1 MIDHMAYKSK
11 EQAEALE
18 RMRANP
24 RVELI
29 AVAGPEDCSTAQT
42 VIGVYGK
49 DELPELPIAA
59 CSRPDGCICA
69 YKPLLNDIYP

>member
-1 MIDHMAYKSK
+1 MIDHVAYKSK
-11 EQAEALE
+11 EQAGALE

-42 VIGVYGK
+42 VIGVYSK
-49 DELPELPIAA
+49 DEPPELPITA
-59 CSRPDGCICA
+59 CSRYGGCICA
-69 YKPLLNDIYP
+69 YRPLLNDIYP